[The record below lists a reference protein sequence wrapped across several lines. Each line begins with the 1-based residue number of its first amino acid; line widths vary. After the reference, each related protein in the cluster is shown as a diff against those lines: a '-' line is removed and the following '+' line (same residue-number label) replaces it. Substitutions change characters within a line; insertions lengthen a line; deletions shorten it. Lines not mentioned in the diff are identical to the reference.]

1 MPELINTVISNI
13 KKENIPIILD
23 GDALFYLSCDENIVK
38 DYNKFIL
45 TPNFNEFKR
54 IYENYFHE
62 DVPYGLEKEKSI
74 EKIEKLSKKYNLYF
88 YIYRLNNITI
98 ILKGADDII
107 TNGKHTVCFSAE
119 KSPRR
124 CGGQGDILAGM
135 VGFFSQFID
144 RNYKDEMYIY
154 FIY

>member
-74 EKIEKLSKKYNLYF
+74 EKIEKLSKKYNLY
-88 YIYRLNNITI
+88 
-98 ILKGADDII
+98 IL
-107 TNGKHTVCFSAE
+107 C
-119 KSPRR
+119 
-124 CGGQGDILAGM
+124 L
-135 VGFFSQFID
+135 
-144 RNYKDEMYIY
+144 
-154 FIY
+154 